1 MAVYM
6 SQTEYGEHRGI
17 SQQRVHTMIKQG
29 KLAGCLKKIGK
40 YKKIDRDLADAA
52 LERNLDQVRNKPTR
66 KYGKEKKV
74 KAAKTPDEQKKI
86 LTDAGVEMRSLS
98 EAQTVNENFKAYI
111 KELEY
116 KVKVKELIPAA
127 EAERI
132 MTHIVMT
139 ARGRI
144 LGIKAKLAP
153 LLKEFVEDPTNFG
166 LLLETIEETTREILQ
181 DMADASKLA

>member
-1 MAVYM
+1 M

-40 YKKIDRDLADAA
+40 YKKIDRDMADAA
-52 LERNLDQVRNKPTR
+52 LERNLDRVYNRPDPPGKKTSNKP
-66 KYGKEKKV
+66 KGKKKPT
-74 KAAKTPDEQKKI
+74 AEEQCKI

-98 EAQTVNENFKAYI
+98 EAQTIHENFKAYI
-111 KELEY
+111 KEIEY
-116 KVKVKELIPAA
+116 KTKMKELIPAD
-127 EAERI
+127 EAEKI

-153 LLKEFVEDPTNFG
+153 LLKEFVGDPVNFG
-166 LLLETIEETTREILQ
+166 YLLESIDENIRDILQ
-181 DMADASKLA
+181 DMADASKVV